1 MTESVERYLRMFKA
15 LSNPHRLRIL
25 LKAVENVREEKTFH
39 CEGKQE
45 TTCQRDHAEVYAI
58 APSTMSHHMKELVY
72 AGLLTMERDG
82 QRTVWGLN
90 REGIHALH
98 VFIEEL
104 DP

>member
-1 MTESVERYLRMFKA
+1 MPDSIDRYIRMFKA

-25 LKAVENVREEKTFH
+25 MKAVTVLSEETTFT
-39 CEGKQE
+39 CEGRPD
-45 TTCQRDHAEVYAI
+45 TACQRDHAEVYDI

-82 QRTVWGLN
+82 QRTVWGIN

-98 VFIEEL
+98 VFIAEL